1 MPNYEE
7 YFVAFLDILGFKN
20 LLKEMKC
27 NEIYSIF
34 NVLHKKTSGTRT
46 QNGVEIKAYKEIKHV
61 ILSDS
66 VIVYIKKDI
75 EDAFATLIN
84 ICDQLQFSL
93 ANRDK
98 PILLR
103 GAISIGV
110 LFSDS
115 ENDFIYGNGLTTAY
129 LLENNLAKYP
139 RIIFTGNVLEEGLK
153 NTKYMIAYMQGIMKP
168 YEEDDDSLY
177 YINYL
182 FPEFCNSNNLI
193 RYYDGLI
200 NLCKEQLNKGIETN
214 LRDKYIWLKRKI
226 SKAIKIR
233 SDIAEYYKKL
243 EEERNNQE
251 IIEYNERSRIY
262 PQQLDIKIEIKS
274 KSNIKNKDV

>member
-7 YFVAFLDILGFKN
+7 YFVAFLDILGFKT

-27 NEIYSIF
+27 DEIYSIF
-34 NVLHKKTSGTRT
+34 EILHKQTSSRRI

-84 ICDQLQFSL
+84 ICDQLQYSL

-103 GAISIGV
+103 GAISVGE

-115 ENDFIYGNGLTTAY
+115 ENDIIYGNGLTSAY

-153 NTKYMIAYMQGIMKP
+153 NTKYMIAYMQGLWKP

-177 YINYL
+177 YINY
-182 FPEFCNSNNLI
+182 FSPEFNSNDDLI
-193 RYYDGLI
+193 LYYDRLI
-200 NLCKEQLNKGIETN
+200 YLCKEQLNKAIEIN

-226 SKAIKIR
+226 SDSIEIHSAV
-233 SDIAEYYKKL
+233 AEYYRKL
-243 EEERNNQE
+243 EEEKNKQE
-251 IIEYNERSRIY
+251 MIDYNERLKIY
-262 PQQLDIKIEIKS
+262 PKQFDIKIKIISETNEK
-274 KSNIKNKDV
+274 K